1 MLLKTA
7 SLLHEMLPPI
17 IARQLLQGRG
27 LVVVV
32 VVVYCQ
38 FDRTPLSSFLSGR
51 RVAAE
56 HFDDVSI
63 FFSDIVGFTE
73 MSAAVS
79 PIAVVDFLN
88 NLYNIFD
95 RVLEDFDVYKVV
107 IITI

>member
-1 MLLKTA
+1 MFF
-7 SLLHEMLPPI
+7 LHETFP
-17 IARQLLQGRG
+17 
-27 LVVVV
+27 
-32 VVVYCQ
+32 
-38 FDRTPLSSFLSGR
+38 FDKQIGR

-56 HFDDVSI
+56 HYDEVSI

-95 RVLEDFDVYKVV
+95 GVLEDFDVYKVN
-107 IITI
+107 IGRLAKDELL